1 MVKQLIA
8 FVFAAFVIPAQ
19 AALPVRT
26 LYNDALA
33 KEQAVRGAL
42 NDQADSESVL
52 KAVRTVVAAYES
64 LVRRYPNSSY
74 CDDALWRAARLSLD
88 AFDRYGQPRDQEA
101 GRRLLRRLGTE
112 YPTSKLAKAGVASEV
127 GEVGPALH
135 AASRADTS
143 PVPSDPAKSRVAPST
158 PAPEVTA
165 TRGVEP
171 LAVKKVA
178 TISGIRRV
186 VLADV
191 VRVIVDVDAEVP
203 FHEERIPGPSRIFVD
218 LQSTR
223 TAESLMDQTL
233 RFDRDNDVVRQV
245 RIGRHPNTTTR
256 VVLDAAGVSSY
267 SVYPLYSPYRLV
279 IDCVRETPN
288 VRQASSSP
296 TPSAAAAVTAPTS
309 SRQPTVRQDMPAGDL
324 QSRRVTVPA
333 GRLPPAAAPASAAM
347 ADARALPLA
356 SRALGNRSARLPGGA
371 PGATAA
377 LQNAYPN
384 PLLARTVAP
393 PFGRGLP
400 SVNSSGVPTIVAADN
415 TEAVGR
421 SGSQAPPPP
430 PPPITAT
437 PTVPTVNAPNLGGAG
452 FSMAR
457 QLGLGVS
464 RIVIDPG
471 HGGHDPGAKG
481 KGATEAELVLDVAL
495 RLEKLLQATHRFEVL
510 LTRRTDDFIALPE
523 RTAMANREGA
533 DLFLSIHANASPNVQ
548 AHGVETY
555 FLNFASNMS
564 AAAVAARENAGSG
577 QAMGALPDFVK
588 AIALNNKLDESRD
601 FATHVQRSMIDQL
614 RGANKSIKDLGV
626 KQAPFVVLI
635 GASMPSVLAEISFL
649 TNTQEL
655 KLLKS
660 HPYRQRI
667 AEALSSAIAKY
678 QTSLTRTKAV
688 AQQQ

>member
-33 KEQAVRGAL
+33 KEQAVRAAL
-42 NDQADSESVL
+42 NDQADPESVL

-74 CDDALWRAARLSLD
+74 CDNALWRAARLSLD
-88 AFDRYGQPRDQEA
+88 AFDRYGQPRDQEV
-101 GRRLLRRLGTE
+101 GRRLLRRLGAE
-112 YPTSKLAKAGVASEV
+112 YPTSKLAKAGAGPEA
-127 GEVGPALH
+127 GEVAPALD
-135 AASRADTS
+135 AASRGD
-143 PVPSDPAKSRVAPST
+143 PVPSDPAKSRVAPSA
-158 PAPEVTA
+158 PAREVTA
-165 TRGVEP
+165 TRGIEP
-171 LAVKKVA
+171 LGTKKVA

-203 FHEERIPGPSRIFVD
+203 FHDERIAGPSRIFVD
-218 LQSTR
+218 LRATR
-223 TAESLMDQTL
+223 TAESLIDQTL

-279 IDCVRETPN
+279 IDCVRETRN
-288 VRQASSSP
+288 VQQASISP
-296 TPSAAAAVTAPTS
+296 TPAAAPAVAAPTS
-309 SRQPTVRQDMPAGDL
+309 GQHPSVRQDVPAEDL

-333 GRLPPAAAPASAAM
+333 GRLPPAAVAASAAI

-356 SRALGNRSARLPGGA
+356 GRRLGNRTARLPSGA

-377 LQNAYPN
+377 LQDAYPN
-384 PLLARTVAP
+384 PLVARAIAP
-393 PFGRGLP
+393 ALGRGLP
-400 SVNSSGVPTIVAADN
+400 SVNSSGVPTIVAPDN
-415 TEAVGR
+415 IEAVSR
-421 SGSQAPPPP
+421 SGPQASPPPP
-430 PPPITAT
+430 SPITAI
-437 PTVPTVNAPNLGGAG
+437 PKAPTVNAPNLGGAG

-481 KGATEAELVLDVAL
+481 KGTTEAELVLDVAL
-495 RLEKLLQATHRFEVL
+495 RLEKLLQNTHRFEVL
-510 LTRRTDDFIALPE
+510 LTRRTDDFIPLPE

-555 FLNFASNMS
+555 FLNFASNLS

-660 HPYRQRI
+660 QAYRQRI

-678 QTSLTRTKAV
+678 QKSLAQSKAV

>member
-33 KEQAVRGAL
+33 KEQAVRAAL
-42 NDQADSESVL
+42 NDQADPESVL

-74 CDDALWRAARLSLD
+74 CDNALWRAARLSLD
-88 AFDRYGQPRDQEA
+88 AFDRYGQLRDQEV
-101 GRRLLRRLGTE
+101 GRRLLRRLGAE
-112 YPTSKLAKAGVASEV
+112 YPTSKLAKAGAGPEA
-127 GEVGPALH
+127 GEVAPALD
-135 AASRADTS
+135 AASRGD
-143 PVPSDPAKSRVAPST
+143 PVPSDSAKSRVAPSP
-158 PAPEVTA
+158 PAREVTA
-165 TRGVEP
+165 TRGIEP
-171 LAVKKVA
+171 LGTKKVA

-203 FHEERIPGPSRIFVD
+203 FHDERIAGPSRIFVD
-218 LQSTR
+218 LQATR
-223 TAESLMDQTL
+223 TAESLIDQTL

-279 IDCVRETPN
+279 IDCVRETRN
-288 VRQASSSP
+288 VQQASISP
-296 TPSAAAAVTAPTS
+296 TPAAAPAVAAPTS
-309 SRQPTVRQDMPAGDL
+309 GRHPSVRQDVPAEDL

-333 GRLPPAAAPASAAM
+333 GRLPPAAAAASAAI

-356 SRALGNRSARLPGGA
+356 SRPLGNRTARLPTGA

-377 LQNAYPN
+377 LQDAYPN
-384 PLLARTVAP
+384 PLVARAIAP
-393 PFGRGLP
+393 PLGRGLP
-400 SVNSSGVPTIVAADN
+400 SVNSSGVPTIVAPDN
-415 TEAVGR
+415 TEAVSR
-421 SGSQAPPPP
+421 SGPQASPPP
-430 PPPITAT
+430 PPPIIAT
-437 PTVPTVNAPNLGGAG
+437 PKAPTVNAPNLGGAG

-481 KGATEAELVLDVAL
+481 KGTTEAEMVLDVAL
-495 RLEKLLQATHRFEVL
+495 RLEKLLQNTHRFEVL
-510 LTRRTDDFIALPE
+510 LTRRTDDFIPLPE

-555 FLNFASNMS
+555 FLNFASNLS

-614 RGANKSIKDLGV
+614 RGANKTIKDLGV

-660 HPYRQRI
+660 QAYRQRI

-678 QTSLTRTKAV
+678 QKSLAQSKAV

>member
-33 KEQAVRGAL
+33 KEQAVRAAL
-42 NDQADSESVL
+42 NDQADPESVL
-52 KAVRTVVAAYES
+52 KAVRTVVASYES
-64 LVRRYPNSSY
+64 LVRRFPNSSY
-74 CDDALWRAARLSLD
+74 CDDALWRAARLSID

-112 YPTSKLAKAGVASEV
+112 YPTSKLAKAGA
-127 GEVGPALH
+127 GPEAGDL
-135 AASRADTS
+135 APPLDTASRADTN

-158 PAPEVTA
+158 PAREVTA
-165 TRGVEP
+165 TRGIEP
-171 LAVKKVA
+171 LGTRKVA

-191 VRVIVDVDAEVP
+191 VRVILDVDAEVP

-288 VRQASSSP
+288 VQQVSISP
-296 TPSAAAAVTAPTS
+296 SPAAAPAVAALTPA
-309 SRQPTVRQDMPAGDL
+309 RQPTVRQDLTAEDL

-333 GRLPPAAAPASAAM
+333 GRLPPAAAPASAAI
-347 ADARALPLA
+347 ADARALRLA
-356 SRALGNRSARLPGGA
+356 SRALGNRSARLPSGA

-384 PLLARTVAP
+384 PLVARTVAP
-393 PFGRGLP
+393 VLGRGLP
-400 SVNSSGVPTIVAADN
+400 SVNSSGVPTIVASDN
-415 TEAVGR
+415 TEAVRR
-421 SGSQAPPPP
+421 SGPQAAP

-437 PTVPTVNAPNLGGAG
+437 PKAPTVNTPNLGGAG

-495 RLEKLLQATHRFEVL
+495 RLEKLLQETHRFEVL
-510 LTRRTDDFIALPE
+510 LTRRADDFIPLPE

-660 HPYRQRI
+660 NAYRQRI

-678 QTSLTRTKAV
+678 QTSLAKTKAV